1 MYYRIGIDSGGTVIT
16 AQAYSETG
24 ELLAERKAGPG
35 NSLVDFK
42 QTKQNI
48 ESVLTELFDKLP
60 IANCELILA
69 GVAGS
74 QSAGNQK
81 KSQNLLNGHFIVQQS
96 SYPMLNWQ
104 C

>member
-24 ELLAERKAGPG
+24 ELLAERKAEPG

-48 ESVLTELFDKLP
+48 ESV
-60 IANCELILA
+60 
-69 GVAGS
+69 
-74 QSAGNQK
+74 
-81 KSQNLLNGHFIVQQS
+81 
-96 SYPMLNWQ
+96 
-104 C
+104 